1 MSKMPLYT
9 VSRCLAVHHI
19 GRSRCEGKMYI
30 FTFCLL
36 YRRVFFVME
45 GFNVVQITRLN
56 LFRLCAL
63 NMQLI
68 VDEYLCIFE
77 RLRRCEVF

>member
-1 MSKMPLYT
+1 
-9 VSRCLAVHHI
+9 
-19 GRSRCEGKMYI
+19 
-30 FTFCLL
+30 
-36 YRRVFFVME
+36 ME

-56 LFRLCAL
+56 LFRLCEL